1 LLLAANESFARAEED
16 IKMMTGIAVS
26 RSSQQR
32 LVQRSKIDLS
42 EASGKIETLS
52 IDGGKVRLRTPLG
65 NKSEWKDYKAV
76 SLHGQGSAAFF
87 QENDRL
93 INWINSQEKTSMIT
107 CLGDG
112 HDGIWNLSQNCGEDY
127 QRREVLDWYHLKENL
142 YKLGGSLRIIKQVE
156 KQLWSGEIDSALAE
170 LAAFQGEEVM
180 RFCTYVKKHRSR
192 IPDYG
197 LYRELGICIGSGRV
211 V

>member
-1 LLLAANESFARAEED
+1 LLLVANESFARAEED
-16 IKMMTGIAVS
+16 IKMMTGMAVS

-32 LVQRSKIDLS
+32 LVQRSEIEIS

-76 SLHGQGSAAFF
+76 SLQGQGSAAFF
-87 QENDRL
+87 QENEQL
-93 INWINSQEKTSMIT
+93 IDWVNSQGKTSVIT

-112 HDGIWNLSQNCGEDY
+112 HDGIWNLIQNLGEEY

-142 YKLGGSLRIIKQVE
+142 YKI
-156 KQLWSGEIDSALAE
+156 
-170 LAAFQGEEVM
+170 
-180 RFCTYVKKHRSR
+180 TNY
-192 IPDYG
+192 
-197 LYRELGICIGSGRV
+197 
-211 V
+211 